1 MLQIRG
7 MTKVYPGTV
16 ALDHVDFDAH
26 DGMVNVIVGENGA
39 GKSTLV
45 KVVAGAVQ
53 KDGGTITIDG
63 QAVEIK
69 NPRHAQ
75 QLGIAVIY
83 QEFSLL
89 PGMSIAENVFLGREP
104 LRRLPGLV
112 DFSKLHQQVDELLDF
127 IGLRVPSTTLVGD
140 LSNPQRQM
148 VEIVKSLSQGA
159 RIILMDEPSAVL
171 TEADLAS
178 LYRAIARLKE
188 RGVAI
193 VYISHRLDDV
203 FRVADWITILKDGK
217 LIAKLKASDT
227 NPEAVVNFMVG
238 KDIDYVQP
246 HTEKVVSSRVIM
258 QISGYSRGNAVKD
271 ATFEVRTG
279 EILGLAGLVGSGRTE
294 LARLIF
300 GADKKDR
307 GEMTFEGK
315 KVEIRHPG
323 DAIGMGIGLLPE
335 DRKTQGILL
344 DMSVKQNIALAG
356 QQRRFQRFGIVDG
369 ALESATAKSY
379 VKSMNIRAQSIDQL
393 AMYLSG
399 GTQQKVVLAKWLAT
413 ECKLVIL
420 DEPTRGIDVGARAE
434 IYQLLNA
441 LRENGLAVVVI
452 SSDLPEVA
460 RLCDRSLVMYKGRIV
475 KELTRQEATVETLL
489 AYSVGH
495 FAEEENGNG
504 NGKH

>member
-1 MLQIRG
+1 MLEIRG
-7 MTKVYPGTV
+7 LTKVYPGTV
-16 ALDHVDFDAH
+16 ALDNVDFDAY

-45 KVVAGAVQ
+45 KIVAGAVQ

-63 QAVEIK
+63 EKVETHS
-69 NPRHAQ
+69 PRHAQ

-89 PGMSIAENVFLGREP
+89 PEVSIAENIYLGREP
-104 LRRLPGLV
+104 SRRAPGVVNFGSLWR
-112 DFSKLHQQVDELLDF
+112 QADELIQS
-127 IGLRVPSTTLVGD
+127 IGLHVSSKTPVKD

-148 VEIVKSLSQGA
+148 VEIAKALSQGA
-159 RIILMDEPSAVL
+159 KIILMDEPSAVL
-171 TEADLAS
+171 TEAELAS
-178 LYRAIARLKE
+178 LYGAIDRLKE

-203 FRVADWITILKDGK
+203 FRVADRITVLKDGK
-217 LIAKLKASDT
+217 LVASLEAKKTSPDAIVGL
-227 NPEAVVNFMVG
+227 MVG
-238 KDIDYVQP
+238 RD
-246 HTEKVVSSRVIM
+246 VSYEEIKPSGPSSTKTIM
-258 QISGYSRGNAVKD
+258 EIRDYSRGNAVRN
-271 ATFEVRTG
+271 ASFQVRTG

-300 GADKKDR
+300 GADRKDT
-307 GEMTFEGK
+307 GEMTVDGR
-315 KVEIRHPG
+315 KVNIRHPG
-323 DAIGMGIGLLPE
+323 DAIKLGIGLLPE

-344 DMSVKQNIALAG
+344 EMSVKQNIALAG
-356 QQRRFQRFGIVDG
+356 QERRFQRFGIVNSR
-369 ALESATAKSY
+369 LEVNIAQGY
-379 VKSMNIRAQSIDQL
+379 VKSMRIRTPSIDQL
-393 AMYLSG
+393 TMYLSG

-413 ECKLVIL
+413 ECRVIIL

-434 IYQLLNA
+434 IYQLLHE
-441 LRENGLAVVVI
+441 LRDRGLAVIVI

-460 RLCDRSLVMYKGRIV
+460 RLCDRTLIMYKGRIV
-475 KELTRQEATVETLL
+475 KELSRQEAAVETLL

>member
-7 MTKVYPGTV
+7 LTKVYPGTV
-16 ALDHVDFDAH
+16 ALDSVDFDAY

-53 KDGGTITIDG
+53 KDAGTITIDG
-63 QAVEIK
+63 EKVEIHG
-69 NPRHAQ
+69 PRHAQ

-89 PGMSIAENVFLGREP
+89 PELSIAENIYLGREP
-104 LRRLPGLV
+104 VRGAPGLV
-112 DFSKLHQQVDELLDF
+112 DFGSLHQRTDELINS
-127 IGLRVPSTTLVGD
+127 IGLHVSSRTAVKD

-148 VEIVKSLSQGA
+148 VEIAKALSQGA
-159 RIILMDEPSAVL
+159 KIILMDEPSAVL
-171 TEADLAS
+171 TEAELTS
-178 LYRAIARLKE
+178 LYGAIDRLKE

-203 FRVADWITILKDGK
+203 FRVADRITVLKDGK
-217 LIAKLKASDT
+217 LVASLEAKKT
-227 NPEAVVNFMVG
+227 NPDAIVGLMVG
-238 KDIDYVQP
+238 RD
-246 HTEKVVSSRVIM
+246 VSYAEIPRSETAAQKTIM
-258 QISGYSRGNAVKD
+258 EIRGYSRGNAVRD
-271 ATFEVRTG
+271 VSFQVRTG

-294 LARLIF
+294 LARLVF
-300 GADKKDR
+300 GADRKDA
-307 GEMTFEGK
+307 GEMIFDGK
-315 KVEIRHPG
+315 KVDVKHPG
-323 DAIGMGIGLLPE
+323 DAIKLGIGLLPE

-344 DMSVKQNIALAG
+344 EMSVKQNIALAG
-356 QQRRFQRFGIVDG
+356 QQRRFQHFGIVNS
-369 ALESATAKSY
+369 ALETSTAQSF
-379 VKSMNIRAQSIDQL
+379 VSSMRIRTPSIDQL

-413 ECKLVIL
+413 ECRVVIL

-434 IYQLLNA
+434 IYQLLHE
-441 LRENGLAVVVI
+441 LRDRGLAVVVI

-460 RLCDRSLVMYKGRIV
+460 RLCDRTLIMYKGRIV
-475 KELTRQEATVETLL
+475 KELSRQEAVVETLL